1 VPASDSY
8 AMKPM
13 SYCFT
18 AYDARTLENLPL
30 ANDRIEI
37 IVFDSETTGIED
49 IDLRLN
55 PDREGRTYNLKGQ
68 KVNDTYRGI
77 IIKNGKKIFKR
88 K

>member
-1 VPASDSY
+1 
-8 AMKPM
+8 MQPM

-18 AYDARTLENLPL
+18 AYDSETFENLPL

-49 IDLRLN
+49 VNLR
-55 PDREGRTYNLKGQ
+55 PDPNSEGRTYNLKGQ